1 MITLTENAVAA
12 VRSALSQAGGPAEGL
27 RIKVEG
33 GGCAGLKYL
42 MGLESGA
49 REGDAVIDADGI
61 RVFVDVSSQPHVAGM
76 TVDFV
81 SSFESS
87 GFVFDNPNAREKCAC
102 GKSFG

>member
-12 VRSALSQAGGPAEGL
+12 VRTALSQASEPAEGL

-42 MGLESGA
+42 MGLESLA
-49 REGDAVIDADGI
+49 REGDAVIEKDGVK
-61 RVFVDVSSQPHVAGM
+61 VFVDVSSQPHVVGM
-76 TVDFV
+76 TVDFLTG
-81 SSFESS
+81 FEAS
-87 GFVFDNPNAREKCAC
+87 GFVFDNPNALKKCAC

>member
-12 VRSALSQAGGPAEGL
+12 VRTALSQAGEPAEGL

-42 MGLESGA
+42 MGLESLA
-49 REGDAVIDADGI
+49 REGDALIETDGV

-81 SSFESS
+81 TSFESS

>member
-12 VRSALSQAGGPAEGL
+12 IKTALSQADEPAEGL
-27 RIKVEG
+27 RIMIES

-42 MGLESGA
+42 MGLESLA
-49 REGDAVIDADGI
+49 REGDAVIKTDGV
-61 RVFVDVSSQPHVAGM
+61 RVFVDADTQPYVAGM

-81 SSFESS
+81 TGFESS
-87 GFVFDNPNAREKCAC
+87 GFIFDNPNATEKCAC

>member
-12 VRSALSQAGGPAEGL
+12 VRTALTQAGEPAEGL

-42 MGLESGA
+42 MGLETLSQ
-49 REGDAVIDADGI
+49 EGDAVIEKDGVK
-61 RVFVDVSSQPHVAGM
+61 VFVDVSSQPHVAGM

-81 SSFESS
+81 TSLEGS
-87 GFVFDNPNAREKCAC
+87 GFVFDNPNALEKCAC
-102 GKSFG
+102 GKSFA